1 MQQRSFSEKEL
12 KNVRYCYFKIPR
24 GMPNLPDHIHFYTTV
39 SVAYHGNQFG
49 LALQSP
55 KDEFN
60 RGIGRSVACGRLTLD
75 KTRQV
80 IPNLKPEEVNKRA
93 IGKYLFEY
101 FKQNPD
107 KLPPHWDNL
116 KYEENDDTSLAK
128 EYLEAEL
135 KAGFV
140 DYID

>member
-24 GMPNLPDHIHFYTTV
+24 TIPNIPDHVQFHTVV
-39 SVAYHGNQFG
+39 SVAYHGNEFG
-49 LALQSP
+49 IALQSP
-55 KDEFN
+55 RDEFN

-75 KTRQV
+75 KTRQK
-80 IPNLKPEEVNKRA
+80 ISDLKPEEVNKRA

-107 KLPPHWDNL
+107 KLPPHWDSV
-116 KYEENDDTSLAK
+116 KYTDEDDNSLAK
-128 EYLEAEL
+128 QVLENEL
-135 KAGFV
+135 KVGFV
-140 DYID
+140 DYVD